1 MSAPSQSTDT
11 PALSAQQ
18 QQPADAPPVY
28 GSPPSD
34 FEAQQPKNMD
44 GQPEGGPHVMSATD
58 QNDGNDAAAEALVRE
73 FEAYDF
79 GNDAEFR
86 KGLPAILK
94 QAKGKSADIDAII
107 GRAQWFY
114 FGKLRGVSVPFE
126 VYRKYRKGELESR
139 PMGTN
144 KKFGSLM
151 SGGQGAPSGS
161 PSSGSAPTPGS
172 QSGQGPSGAGAIG
185 AAAGGATQSQAQAD
199 QAGRKGSVSV
209 HGEGISVV
217 SAEDDVAVTRAAVV
231 VESSG
236 VQAAGTAGEPSN
248 DMPFDQVVRLIQEGR
263 ANEVPRKEI
272 PEGLNDEP
280 ASESKMAP
288 RRKPWETASTSS
300 VPAASNDTPSQTAG
314 SAQPQGEAAQQQ
326 APAQ

>member
-1 MSAPSQSTDT
+1 MGGIWGLHYSGAGVAPHPVLQPRARQPRS
-11 PALSAQQ
+11 PAKLCVSRE
-18 QQPADAPPVY
+18 ADK
-28 GSPPSD
+28 
-34 FEAQQPKNMD
+34 Q
-44 GQPEGGPHVMSATD
+44 
-58 QNDGNDAAAEALVRE
+58 
-73 FEAYDF
+73 
-79 GNDAEFR
+79 

-172 QSGQGPSGAGAIG
+172 QGGQGPSGAGAIG

-217 SAEDDVAVTRAAVV
+217 SAEDDVAATRAAVV

-300 VPAASNDTPSQTAG
+300 VPAASNDTPGQTAG

>member
-1 MSAPSQSTDT
+1 MYSGPRPLSGVWTGRLGVAGAGGSGASTAPRPCSTFQLSRTRDLASHVPRSPAKLARWWSQ
-11 PALSAQQ
+11 
-18 QQPADAPPVY
+18 AD
-28 GSPPSD
+28 
-34 FEAQQPKNMD
+34 EQ
-44 GQPEGGPHVMSATD
+44 
-58 QNDGNDAAAEALVRE
+58 
-73 FEAYDF
+73 
-79 GNDAEFR
+79 

-151 SGGQGAPSGS
+151 SGGQGAPSPSGAGS
-161 PSSGSAPTPGS
+161 TLVQGS
-172 QSGQGPSGAGAIG
+172 QGGQGPSAAGAIG

-199 QAGRKGSVSV
+199 QAHEQGRKGSVSV

-217 SAEDDVAVTRAAVV
+217 SAEDDIAVTRAAVV

-236 VQAAGTAGEPSN
+236 VQAAGTAGKPSN

-280 ASESKMAP
+280 ASQSKMAP

-300 VPAASNDTPSQTAG
+300 SAPTADAPAQTAG
-314 SAQPQGEAAQQQ
+314 SAQPQEETAQQ